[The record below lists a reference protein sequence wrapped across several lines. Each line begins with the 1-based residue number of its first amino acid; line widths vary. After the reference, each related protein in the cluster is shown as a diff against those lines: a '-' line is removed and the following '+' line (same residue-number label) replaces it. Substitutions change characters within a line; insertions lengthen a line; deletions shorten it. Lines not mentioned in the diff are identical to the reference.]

1 MACGSWIDLSV
12 RLFSVPRLAPI
23 HVESLGCEVIPPQPP
38 LQAPAK
44 MPPSRQAVPRS
55 LLFYPTDTKTFLLCA
70 LSDGRLV
77 SYVLSVS
84 AADGKVQAEAAGLS
98 ISACSSTQNVV
109 AHPIEGSLPDDG
121 ASLTAAV
128 TSTTDERMHPRMLI
142 EKSVVAIGTQPLA
155 FDLFSAHHPCLL
167 LWPCLPCA
175 NPPTG
180 LNPVESYP
188 CSLEPRDNLRAM
200 DFPIVMSH
208 AADGPPEPSHY
219 LRKRI
224 CAGVGGALHVF
235 AGSDR
240 PAVVHEASGRCAMRS
255 CVAVLMSNP

>member
-1 MACGSWIDLSV
+1 MSS
-12 RLFSVPRLAPI
+12 RLVARSY
-23 HVESLGCEVIPPQPP
+23 PPQPP

-128 TSTTDERMHPRMLI
+128 TSTTDERMHPGMLI

-175 NPPTG
+175 DPPTG
-180 LNPVESYP
+180 LTPVESYP
-188 CSLEPRDNLRAM
+188 CSLEPRDSPRAM
-200 DFPIVMSH
+200 NCRVIEFPILMSH
-208 AADGPPEPSHY
+208 VADGPAEPSHY
-219 LRKRI
+219 LRK
-224 CAGVGGALHVF
+224 
-235 AGSDR
+235 
-240 PAVVHEASGRCAMRS
+240 
-255 CVAVLMSNP
+255 